1 MHSTS
6 KPVIR
11 LRQNEWDRRMRAK
24 KLTTPNARAER
35 LGFNRT
41 TVARI
46 ERGETRPGYEFIA
59 AVLHAFP
66 EVRFEDVFE
75 VDGAAS

>member
-1 MHSTS
+1 MHSTR

-11 LRQNEWDRRMRAK
+11 LRWEEWERRMKAK
-24 KLTTPNARAER
+24 ELTTPNARAER

-41 TVARI
+41 SVVRI
-46 ERGETRPGYEFIA
+46 ERGETKPGYEFIA
-59 AVLHAFP
+59 AVLFTFP

-75 VDGAAS
+75 VAA